1 MKKII
6 LSLAIVIACL
16 ARLNAQNVFNWEST
30 SVGPF
35 DPGGAFGI
43 LTETVNCVVATA
55 SCNIQTTNPN
65 GYIICDD
72 FSGNFGTTGKVLQSG
87 GSGSEIHINFNT
99 AIDIS
104 SVKVS
109 HQYGSVG
116 QTYTFTPIGGTNT
129 AYIFTESTLGSNANV
144 NLQQVTGIVISIS
157 GTSDML
163 VDDIVWTKNYTTNIV
178 SQTNISCAG
187 GNNSAATINGNYG
200 APYTYTWSPSGGNA
214 ATATGLAAGVYT
226 CDVTNNCGATA
237 SQTVQITEPTAIAIT
252 PLSQTN
258 ISCNGGSNAAASI
271 NTPTGG
277 AGGYNYNWTPGN
289 PTGDGTKSVVGL
301 TAGSWTCTVTD
312 ANACTKTQTFNIT
325 QPSALVT
332 TAVASSSAICSNAVA
347 TVTVSATGGTPNYTG
362 TGTYTTNT
370 ANNTYT
376 VTDANGCTST
386 KNVSITVNPLPVI
399 SSQSGNVNLCGDVSS
414 THSVNVAGTNTYQWY
429 YTQIGGSDT
438 GPANGAYT
446 EINYTTNIM
455 TIQQVLTGAY
465 NGYGVYCVVTNSN
478 NCSATSL
485 VDTIVANPLPI
496 LMANTTNTL
505 LCTGQ
510 TATLSAS
517 GASTY
522 TWSTSAN
529 TTNIVVSPT
538 VQTTYTVTGTD
549 VNGCANTTTIMQDVS
564 SCTGIETLTKDASV
578 QIYPNPNN
586 GLFTLEL
593 ISTAKIYVTNTLGQV
608 VLAETF
614 EAGKHKLDIQNQ
626 TTGVYFVK
634 VIENNKQQTIK
645 IIKE

>member
-1 MKKII
+1 MKKTITALFCLI
-6 LSLAIVIACL
+6 AGLAT
-16 ARLNAQNVFNWEST
+16 AQNIFTWESI
-30 SVGPF
+30 VVDPFGPPTMAASF
-35 DPGGAFGI
+35 
-43 LTETVNCVVATA
+43 TETVNCITATA
-55 SCNIQTTNPN
+55 TRPDGADVEAQNIA
-65 GYIICDD
+65 
-72 FSGNFGTTGKVLQSG
+72 SFGG
-87 GSGSEIHINFNT
+87 GSGIAIIAGTGSPLNVSFNAPIDIT
-99 AIDIS
+99 AIYIIN
-104 SVKVS
+104 
-109 HQYGSVG
+109 GNGG
-116 QTYTFTPIGGTNT
+116 QLGTVTITPIGGSNSPVSYIETTNGHNE
-129 AYIFTESTLGSNANV
+129 AVSWYN
-144 NLQQVTGIVISIS
+144 VTGFNISNSNPNSYI
-157 GTSDML
+157 ML
-163 VDDIVWTKNYTTNIV
+163 DNIVWTKNFTTNI
-178 SQTNISCAG
+178 SAQTNVSCNG
-187 GNNSAATINGNYG
+187 TSNGSATVLGSHG

-226 CDVTNNCGATA
+226 CNVTNNCGATA

-277 AGGYNYNWTPGN
+277 AGGYTYNWTPGN

-446 EINYTTNIM
+446 EINYTTSMM

-478 NCSATSL
+478 NCSVTSL

-496 LMANTTNTL
+496 LMANSSHSV
-505 LCTGQ
+505 LCSGH
-510 TATLSAS
+510 TATISVS

-529 TTNIVVSPT
+529 TANIAVSPT
-538 VQTTYTVTGTD
+538 VQTTYTVTGTNA
-549 VNGCANTTTIMQDVS
+549 NGCANTTTITQDVS
-564 SCTGIETLTKDASV
+564 LCTGIETLTKDASI

-593 ISTAKIYVTNTLGQV
+593 KSTAKINVTNALGQV
-608 VLAETF
+608 VLNETF
-614 EAGKHKLDIQNQ
+614 EAGKHSLDIQNQ
-626 TTGVYFVK
+626 SKGIYFVK
-634 VIENNKQQTIK
+634 VTENNKQQTIK

>member
-1 MKKII
+1 MKKTITALFCLI
-6 LSLAIVIACL
+6 AGLAT
-16 ARLNAQNVFNWEST
+16 AQNIFTWESI
-30 SVGPF
+30 VVDPFGPPTMAASF
-35 DPGGAFGI
+35 
-43 LTETVNCVVATA
+43 TETVNCITATA
-55 SCNIQTTNPN
+55 TRPDGADVEALNIA
-65 GYIICDD
+65 
-72 FSGNFGTTGKVLQSG
+72 SFGG
-87 GSGSEIHINFNT
+87 GSGIAIIAGTGSPLNVSFNAPIDIT
-99 AIDIS
+99 AIYIIN
-104 SVKVS
+104 
-109 HQYGSVG
+109 GNGG
-116 QTYTFTPIGGTNT
+116 QLGTVTITPIGGSNSPVSYIETTNGHNE
-129 AYIFTESTLGSNANV
+129 AVSWYN
-144 NLQQVTGIVISIS
+144 VTGFNISNSNPNSYI
-157 GTSDML
+157 ML
-163 VDDIVWTKNYTTNIV
+163 DNIVWTKNFTTNI
-178 SQTNISCAG
+178 SAQTNVSCNG
-187 GNNSAATINGNYG
+187 TSNGSATVLGSHG

-226 CDVTNNCGATA
+226 CNVTNNCGATA

-277 AGGYNYNWTPGN
+277 AGGYTYNWTPGN

-446 EINYTTNIM
+446 EINYTTSMM

-478 NCSATSL
+478 NCSVTSL

-496 LMANTTNTL
+496 LMANSSHSV
-505 LCTGQ
+505 LCSGH
-510 TATLSAS
+510 TATISVS

-529 TTNIVVSPT
+529 TANIAVSPT

-564 SCTGIETLTKDASV
+564 SCTGINELATENV
-578 QIYPNPNN
+578 FNVYPNPNN
-586 GLFTLEL
+586 GVFMLEL
-593 ISTAKIYVTNTLGQV
+593 TTASKVTVINALGQTV
-608 VLAETF
+608 IADTF
-614 EAGKHKLDIQNQ
+614 EAGKHSLDIKNEVK
-626 TTGVYFVK
+626 GVYFVSVK
-634 VIENNKQQTIK
+634 NSQGYKTVKFIKQD
-645 IIKE
+645 